1 MTQEDTKKRGLGRG
15 LSALFEDEENE
26 AYGSD
31 AALKPSKLNVA
42 HLRPGTY
49 QPRRHFDDSAIEQ
62 LAESIRAHGV
72 LQPLLVRP
80 IGEDEYEII
89 AGERRWRASQ
99 AAKLH
104 EVPVIIQDLTDEEAL
119 EIALIENLQRQD
131 LTPLEEADG
140 YKQLIDKFGHT
151 QEKLAQQLGKSRS
164 HIANMMRLLALP
176 AEVKTMLD
184 EGVITSGHARALLSA
199 DDPLAVARRVVEEGL
214 NVRQTE
220 RVAAGKEVAKDP
232 EDTVTAAKDK
242 PVAND
247 VPREKDEDTLALER
261 EMTNE
266 LGMKLSI
273 DQRGEGGRLSIDYK
287 DLDQLDELLAR
298 LRHDPHSM
306 DDAMEG

>member
-1 MTQEDTKKRGLGRG
+1 MMTEDTKKRGLGRG
-15 LSALFEDEENE
+15 LSALFEDEEND
-26 AYGSD
+26 AYGD
-31 AALKPSKLNVA
+31 AAMKPNKLNIA
-42 HLRPGTY
+42 NLRPGTY
-49 QPRRHFDDSAIEQ
+49 QPRRHFNDEAIEQ

-104 EVPVIIQDLTDEEAL
+104 EVPVIIQELTDEEAL

-131 LTPLEEADG
+131 LTALEEADG

-151 QEKLAQQLGKSRS
+151 QEKLAKQLGKSRS
-164 HIANMMRLLALP
+164 HIANMMRLLSLP
-176 AEVKTMLD
+176 VEVKAMLE
-184 EGVITSGHARALLSA
+184 EGKISAGHARALLTA
-199 DDPLAVARRVVEEGL
+199 DDPLAVAQRVLAEGL

-220 RVAAGKEVAKDP
+220 RLAAGKEIAKDQ
-232 EDTVTAAKDK
+232 EDTVAEAKDK

-247 VPREKDEDTLALER
+247 TPREKDPDTLALER

-287 DLDQLDELLAR
+287 DLDQLDEILAR
-298 LRHDPHSM
+298 LRHDPHAF
-306 DDAMEG
+306 DEAAEG

>member
-49 QPRRHFDDSAIEQ
+49 QPRRHFDDAAIEQ

-104 EVPVIIQDLTDEEAL
+104 EVPVIIQELTDEEAL

-220 RVAAGKEVAKDP
+220 RVAAGKEIAKDP

-273 DQRGEGGRLSIDYK
+273 DQRGEGGRLSVDYK

-298 LRHDPHSM
+298 LRQDPHSM

>member
-1 MTQEDTKKRGLGRG
+1 MTMEDTKKRGLGRG
-15 LSALFEDEENE
+15 LSALFEDEENN
-26 AYGSD
+26 AYGD
-31 AALKPSKLNVA
+31 VMKPSKLNIA

-164 HIANMMRLLALP
+164 HIANMMRLLSLP
-176 AEVKTMLD
+176 VEVKAMLE
-184 EGVITSGHARALLSA
+184 EGLITSGHARALLTA
-199 DDPLAVARRVVEEGL
+199 DDPLAIANRVVAEGL

-220 RVAAGKEVAKDP
+220 RLASGKEIAKDP
-232 EDTVTAAKDK
+232 QDTVAEATGK

-247 VPREKDEDTLALER
+247 APREKDEDTLALER
-261 EMTNE
+261 EMTNT

-273 DQRGEGGRLSIDYK
+273 DQRGKGGRLSVDYK

-298 LRHDPHSM
+298 LRQDPHAFDEAM
-306 DDAMEG
+306 DG